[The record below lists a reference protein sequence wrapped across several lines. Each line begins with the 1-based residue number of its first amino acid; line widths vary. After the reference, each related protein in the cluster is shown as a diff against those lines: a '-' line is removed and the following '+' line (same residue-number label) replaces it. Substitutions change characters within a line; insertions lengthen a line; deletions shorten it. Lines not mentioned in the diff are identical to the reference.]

1 MTSDRESERLFEAY
15 SIPSPAR
22 PLFEAA
28 FRNLNRR
35 PPTAMDT
42 QNPDR
47 SSSLFDLLSKDH
59 MAPDVATRVNYKL
72 YGKSTAVTDLKQFA
86 DRGHSLAIGGR
97 SRQVA
102 HFVLG

>member
-1 MTSDRESERLFEAY
+1 MTSGRESERLFEAY

-22 PLFEAA
+22 PLFETA

-47 SSSLFDLLSKDH
+47 GSSLLISCQRITWPQTWLPVSITSC
-59 MAPDVATRVNYKL
+59 MANRRP
-72 YGKSTAVTDLKQFA
+72 
-86 DRGHSLAIGGR
+86 
-97 SRQVA
+97 
-102 HFVLG
+102 

>member
-1 MTSDRESERLFEAY
+1 
-15 SIPSPAR
+15 
-22 PLFEAA
+22 
-28 FRNLNRR
+28 
-35 PPTAMDT
+35 MDT